1 MDKKVSLEAMLHL
14 AAVELD
20 ELEYQEFKKL
30 EQKKELEK
38 PGEKLTEKLQSMM
51 NKEKKADNFLN
62 FRKNLSKVAVII
74 MMSFSLLSMSFL
86 SASAVRESVADVI
99 LEWYDGFTRIFMIN
113 EDIETT
119 IGDVEFGYIP
129 DGFYMTLND
138 EESARMK
145 NFDFKDNN
153 EKFINV
159 HLSLSKN
166 TNALNN
172 DNDRLNYHS
181 IIIDEISGLWMENNN
196 YNQMI
201 ISTDGIT
208 YNIAGD
214 ITLAEIIKIYKNL
227 KLL

>member
-1 MDKKVSLEAMLHL
+1 MDRKVSLEAMLHL

-20 ELEYQEFKKL
+20 ELEYQEFKEL
-30 EQKKELEK
+30 EHKKEFEK
-38 PGEKLTEKLQSMM
+38 PSEELTEKLQSMM

-62 FRKNLSKVAVII
+62 FRKNLSKVAVIV

-113 EDIETT
+113 GDIETT